1 VLINEEM
8 AGELGVQN
16 PVGEKIYTE
25 IAEFTIIGVVKNFNY
40 ESLREPVG
48 PVILNFND
56 KSGNFSAFRIG
67 DANMKDVISQINTVW
82 EKLEP
87 QYPLSYYFMN
97 DAFDNIYRADQ
108 TMGKISITASILAIL
123 IACIGL
129 FGLIAYASEKRRKE
143 IGIRKVMGASVVGI
157 VQLLSKDFVKLVIV
171 AILIASPIAW
181 YAMHQWLQDFAYRIT
196 IEWWMFALAGLIA
209 VVIALLTVSFQA
221 IKAALANPVK
231 SLRSE

>member
-1 VLINEEM
+1 M